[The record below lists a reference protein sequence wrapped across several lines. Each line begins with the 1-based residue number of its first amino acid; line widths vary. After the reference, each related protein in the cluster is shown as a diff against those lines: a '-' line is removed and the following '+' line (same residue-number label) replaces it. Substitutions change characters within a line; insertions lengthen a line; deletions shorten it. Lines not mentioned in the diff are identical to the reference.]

1 MKSMCRLEAFEEM
14 SAEADLALCFST
26 RVHGMDDG
34 VGTGGWFASGRR
46 QGPTW
51 RITLAVGLLAFVCSL
66 TPWPA
71 WAQGRVALVMG
82 NGAYSGIEALP
93 ALPNPTNDAEAMGA
107 ALKPLGFQVIA
118 VLDAGREEME
128 NTLSAFRD
136 LAAEAQVALVFYAGH
151 GVEMDGSGYLL
162 PVDAEVE
169 RRPDVRREGVEVDTA
184 IAATFG
190 AQTRIVILDACR
202 NNPFTVTRSVRV
214 EGQTRQ
220 LQIQPT
226 TSDDGELLIAYA
238 ADRGR
243 CPEDGPPGGNSPYT
257 QALLE
262 QLGEE
267 PGVEIGLLFRRVAA
281 AVFEATDGGQQPAVY
296 LTLRDEF
303 YMSAR

>member
-1 MKSMCRLEAFEEM
+1 MTAWERAAGSRPDREGVKGEELLM
-14 SAEADLALCFST
+14 TKDAAKRGGRTAQ
-26 RVHGMDDG
+26 RV
-34 VGTGGWFASGRR
+34 
-46 QGPTW
+46 PTW
-51 RITLAVGLLAFVCSL
+51 RIALAVGLLAFVCSL

-71 WAQGRVALVMG
+71 WAQDRVALVMG
-82 NGAYSGIEALP
+82 NGAYSGVVALS
-93 ALPNPTNDAEAMGA
+93 NPTNDAEAMSA
-107 ALKPLGFQVIA
+107 ALEPLGFQVMT

-128 NTLSAFRD
+128 NTLSAFGD

-151 GVEMDGSGYLL
+151 GVEVDGSGYLL
-162 PVDAEVE
+162 PVDAQLE
-169 RRPDVRREGVEVDTA
+169 RGPDVQREGVGVDAA

-202 NNPFTVTRSVRV
+202 NNPFAVTRSVRV
-214 EGQTRQ
+214 EGQGQTRELQ
-220 LQIQPT
+220 LQPT

-238 ADRGR
+238 ADRGG
-243 CPEDGPPGGNSPYT
+243 CPDDGPTGGNSPYT

-281 AVFEATDGGQQPAVY
+281 AVFEATDGRQQPAVY

-303 YMSAR
+303 YLSAR